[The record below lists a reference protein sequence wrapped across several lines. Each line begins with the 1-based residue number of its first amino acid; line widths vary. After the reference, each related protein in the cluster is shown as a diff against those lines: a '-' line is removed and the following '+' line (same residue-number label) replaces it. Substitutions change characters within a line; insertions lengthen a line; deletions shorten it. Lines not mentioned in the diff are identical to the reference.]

1 MNSKLYTAVFNYM
14 EGTYVTQVRCESIDE
29 VIEAWLEKVRGE
41 QIHRTIAGPEP
52 MSVLDYFES
61 CVENRKGF
69 EEQIRDEL
77 HPNIGEP
84 ERLVELNGT
93 AGAWCTCFLIDL
105 LDIEHSVE
113 CVVQFDRGLSDP
125 DTFQGPED
133 VGCPAC
139 ADQASHLCELYVV
152 ETAERE

>member
-1 MNSKLYTAVFNYM
+1 VLFTVVFNYM

-41 QIHRTIAGPEP
+41 QVHRTVTGPEP

-61 CVENRKGF
+61 CVENKKGF
-69 EEQIRDEL
+69 EEQIMEEL
-77 HPNIGEP
+77 HPNIGSP
-84 ERLVELNGT
+84 ERPVGLTGVP
-93 AGAWCTCFLIDL
+93 GAWCANFLIDL
-105 LDIEHSVE
+105 LDIDHSSE
-113 CVVQFDRGLSDP
+113 CAAQYDRGLSDP
-125 DTFQGPED
+125 DTFEEPED